1 MVVFAAPAVSTLRS
15 PKQALAM
22 GGAMFVAGAA
32 LLPGGNLLG
41 LLMLMPGIAIAWA
54 GIRSRP
60 AVPSPGWMRLIATA
74 LALVVAVYFALE
86 EGVMTGLI
94 AMVLAIVVGVVNS
107 RN

>member
-1 MVVFAAPAVSTLRS
+1 
-15 PKQALAM
+15 
-22 GGAMFVAGAA
+22 MFVAGAA